1 MDHAGGYEEYAFIA
15 DLYDHVVPYRER
27 QDVAFF
33 VEAAQESGGPVL
45 EIGCGTGRILIPTAR
60 AGVEVVGLDLSPHML
75 QVCRER
81 VQRESEDVQS
91 RIQLVQADM
100 RSFSLAQSFKLVTTP
115 FRPFQHLTTVD
126 DQLSCLVNIHRHLV
140 EDGRLILDIFNPSL
154 EALVRDNL
162 GQEFG
167 DEPEFTAPD
176 GRRVIRR
183 HKIVSKDS
191 YNQINHIELLYYV
204 TYPDGREE
212 RLVHAFP
219 MRYLYRFEAEHL
231 LARCAFEVQQVYA
244 NYDKSPYGSKY
255 PGELIFVAKKVK
267 SGGPLQPGLALQAT
281 R

>member
-115 FRPFQHLTTVD
+115 FRPFHLTTVD

-154 EALVRDNL
+154 EALCVTTSGRNL
-162 GQEFG
+162 VTNLSLQ
-167 DEPEFTAPD
+167 
-176 GRRVIRR
+176 
-183 HKIVSKDS
+183 
-191 YNQINHIELLYYV
+191 LL
-204 TYPDGREE
+204 
-212 RLVHAFP
+212 
-219 MRYLYRFEAEHL
+219 M
-231 LARCAFEVQQVYA
+231 
-244 NYDKSPYGSKY
+244 
-255 PGELIFVAKKVK
+255 
-267 SGGPLQPGLALQAT
+267 GG
-281 R
+281 